1 VTSADL
7 EAEGGGI
14 RLRGAPQ
21 RFVPIADVA
30 AEIYRHTY
38 GPAAEE
44 IEPGLE
50 STRYSRIGNL
60 YHQPERQNGHFS
72 MYPTWPYAACG
83 IEVEVDPDTGF
94 VKLRRCVFVHDC
106 GTVVNPGLVDANVH
120 GGLAQGLGG
129 AMFERMVYDD
139 AGQLLTATLMDYTLP
154 TAADLMSFEVGHRF
168 TPSPFTALGT
178 KGAGESGVGAP
189 LGAVVA
195 AVENAL
201 ADWGVVIGETPVTPD
216 RVWKA
221 MHRKNKTHK
230 REAEQ

>member
-1 VTSADL
+1 
-7 EAEGGGI
+7 
-14 RLRGAPQ
+14 
-21 RFVPIADVA
+21 
-30 AEIYRHTY
+30 
-38 GPAAEE
+38 
-44 IEPGLE
+44 
-50 STRYSRIGNL
+50 
-60 YHQPERQNGHFS
+60 

-83 IEVEVDPDTGF
+83 LEVEVDPDTGY

-129 AMFERMVYDD
+129 VMFERLVYDD
-139 AGQLLTATLMDYTLP
+139 AGQFLTATLMDYTLP
-154 TAADLMSFEVGHRF
+154 TADDLVKFEVAHRC

-189 LGAVVA
+189 LGAMVQ

-201 ADWGVVIGETPVTPD
+201 ADRGVVIDETPVTPD

-221 MHRKNKTHK
+221 IHRKDGTAK
-230 REAEQ
+230 EGQ